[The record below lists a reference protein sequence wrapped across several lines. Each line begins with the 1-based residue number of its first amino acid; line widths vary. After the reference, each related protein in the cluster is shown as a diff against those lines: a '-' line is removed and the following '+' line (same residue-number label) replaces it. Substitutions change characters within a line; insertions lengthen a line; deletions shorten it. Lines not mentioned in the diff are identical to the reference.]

1 MGEKLCQYNIMPPFK
16 TLNEV
21 GRLRAKNHSWRR
33 ALIFLD
39 LIFFS
44 PPKPKSH
51 KIWSSKKIVN
61 QIFKNIS
68 RLRAAEF
75 PPAKVRN
82 RYWWKMHLV
91 CSTYQKARRH
101 GVYTAH
107 RCELFDCASSA
118 TSAHVNTPSEY
129 IGVSPAIAGQNI
141 DIKYELSFFFR
152 TSFRNFFYFLKLAT
166 KTSCKL
172 TLGDGCFLH
181 HKVVSRELSS
191 SATNNTCVNCSTQK
205 STVFVRELGWTMPN
219 EMFSELQQHGHIVK
233 FNVRYSWPGP
243 GFEILVSDCLN

>member
-1 MGEKLCQYNIMPPFK
+1 
-16 TLNEV
+16 
-21 GRLRAKNHSWRR
+21 
-33 ALIFLD
+33 
-39 LIFFS
+39 
-44 PPKPKSH
+44 
-51 KIWSSKKIVN
+51 
-61 QIFKNIS
+61 
-68 RLRAAEF
+68 
-75 PPAKVRN
+75 
-82 RYWWKMHLV
+82 MHLV

-172 TLGDGCFLH
+172 TLGGRL
-181 HKVVSRELSS
+181 
-191 SATNNTCVNCSTQK
+191 
-205 STVFVRELGWTMPN
+205 
-219 EMFSELQQHGHIVK
+219 FSPPQSCLPRVKLERDQQHMRQL
-233 FNVRYSWPGP
+233 FNT
-243 GFEILVSDCLN
+243 EIDCICTRARLNYAEWNVFGATAAWSYCQVQRSVQLARTRARNPCLRLFKLTNRKTNTWLVNSNYANEGLRTVLLANCTLRCTGL